1 MNSVRFIAA
10 GILAALSAGI
20 ASADVPVY
28 KAEVVD
34 TFPHDPAA
42 FTQGLVFADG
52 VFYESTGLNGYST
65 LRKVIPETGA
75 VIQKI

>member
-42 FTQGLVFADG
+42 FTQGPDA
-52 VFYESTGLNGYST
+52 E
-65 LRKVIPETGA
+65 A
-75 VIQKI
+75 